1 MKTYAPKYF
10 EKFRCIADKCKHSCC
25 IGWEICIDS
34 HTLDK
39 YKSIEGPLGKR
50 LAESIAVDEEGA
62 SFRLCEDER
71 CPFLNSKGL
80 CDIIIEKG
88 DSFLCEICR
97 EHPRFYNFFSDRTE
111 AGIGLSCEEAARIIL
126 SSEEKTELIVTEE
139 DNTAEEELNEFEKY
153 ILSKRTKII
162 SELQDRE
169 KSIDARVEDV
179 MKICGASFPEISLI
193 EWHNVFLKLE
203 ILDQNWLTVINVLN
217 KSETAHNVPETA
229 YEQLLVYLVY
239 RHTPLSEDKGDFAD
253 RIAFACLGYKI
264 IKNICERTDNCNFD
278 MFCEICRM
286 YSSEI
291 EYSEDNTAALID
303 IFKNNRKN
311 F

>member
-1 MKTYAPKYF
+1 MKTYSPEYF
-10 EKFRCIADKCKHSCC
+10 EKFKCIADRCRHSCC
-25 IGWEICIDS
+25 VGWEICIDS
-34 HTLDK
+34 ETLDK
-39 YKSIEGPLGKR
+39 YKTVEGQLGKR
-50 LAESIAVDEEGA
+50 LKENIAFEEDAA
-62 SFRLCEDER
+62 SFVLDNNER
-71 CPFLNSKGL
+71 CPFLNSSGL

-88 DSFLCEICR
+88 DSYLCEICR

-111 AGIGLSCEEAARIIL
+111 MGIGLSCEEAARIIL
-126 SSEEKTELIVTEE
+126 SSEGKMELIVTDEDEYPEE
-139 DNTAEEELNEFEKY
+139 RLTEFEKY
-153 ILSKRTKII
+153 ILSKRAEII
-162 SELQDRE
+162 PELQDRE
-169 KSIDARVEDV
+169 KSIDTRVEAV
-179 MKICGASFPEISLI
+179 LTLCNISFPDISLT
-193 EWHNVFLKLE
+193 EWLKIFSELE
-203 ILDQNWLTVINVLN
+203 ILDQSWLDTVSMLGNSKIG
-217 KSETAHNVPETA
+217 HNIPDVA
-229 YEQLLVYLVY
+229 FEQLLVYLVY